1 MNTYLYKMIC
11 YIRECHYKNVTAEL
25 VQSSKQLLTP
35 YIIVSVDYHFYIMKQ
50 DNDVVSSFDLSEKL
64 H

>member
-25 VQSSKQLLTP
+25 VQSSKKL
-35 YIIVSVDYHFYIMKQ
+35 VSVDYHFYIMKQ